1 MATHNL
7 SVVSRGVLYDAQCY
21 SPSEATPGSVGGA
34 VDCANYLTSLGTQDC
49 RTDGSTVMCSSGR
62 TMVRGIAL
70 GDDSASSFC
79 SDVAVAVGWVLDNC
93 PACGGDDCN
102 IAGIWDPSCFVGQ
115 FLLSEILADRKF

>member
-1 MATHNL
+1 MTPNL
-7 SVVSRGVLYDAQCY
+7 SVANRAALYNPQCY

-34 VDCANYLTSLGTQDC
+34 VDCANYLTGLGSKDC
-49 RTDGSTVMCSSGR
+49 HTDGNTVMCSSGR
-62 TMVRGIAL
+62 TIVRGIAL
-70 GDDSASSFC
+70 GADSATSSC
-79 SDVAVAVGWVLDNC
+79 QDVAIAVGWVLDNC